1 MAAELFSMNV
11 LIINGHPRKDSLSE
25 ALVNAYAEGALAAGV
40 NLTQLHLYALPFDQN
55 VTHFSP
61 THQPLEAPLL
71 QAQELI
77 TWAHHVVFVYPTW
90 WGTMPALLKGFLD
103 RVLTAGFAFEDIE
116 GGTGYA
122 PLLRGK
128 SAQLITTM
136 DTPLW
141 VYTWIYRAPGH
152 NAMRRAI
159 LQFCGFHMARTLS
172 FGPVKSSDQV
182 QRQQWLG
189 QVKKEGHRLQRG
201 ALSPWKKFTIKA
213 GSWLKALRLQFYPM
227 TALAYATGASGAAL
241 NGYGFESSLFWL
253 GYGWL
258 LLGEIATVFT
268 NEYFDYE
275 SDRQNRY
282 FSPFTG
288 GSRVLVDK
296 LLGFREMKTGI
307 CLSLG
312 LSLIILSLLLTSLPG
327 SFLPAALT
335 CALIYVLA
343 LGYTLPP
350 LRLSYRGLGE
360 IDVGLTH
367 SFAVVLCGYIFQGGK
382 VGDALPW
389 LVGLPLFLAV
399 LPSIILAGIPDYEAD
414 KAALKNTLAVRCGKK
429 GAACL
434 ALAFTWLAAIVA
446 LVFEFIQVLPGVFDY
461 LLWPILPHAG
471 LLTMLLCRYLKTGA
485 AASRI
490 DGLLLASLTYLIW
503 FALIP
508 WLNLG

>member
-1 MAAELFSMNV
+1 MNV

-25 ALVNAYAEGALAAGV
+25 ALVYAYAAGARAAGV
-40 NLTQLHLYALPFDQN
+40 NLSLLHLHELTFNQN

-61 THQPLEAPLL
+61 GKQYLEPPL
-71 QAQELI
+71 QRAQELI
-77 TWAHHVVFVYPTW
+77 AWAHHVVFVYPTW

-172 FGPVKSSDQV
+172 FGPVKSSDPA

-189 QVKKEGHRLQRG
+189 QVENEGRRLQQS
-201 ALSPWKKFTIKA
+201 ALSSWQKFTIKA
-213 GSWLKALRLQFYPM
+213 GSWMKALRLQFYPM
-227 TALAYATGASGAAL
+227 TALAYGTGALAAA
-241 NGYGFESSLFWL
+241 NGDGLQAGPFWL
-253 GYGWL
+253 GYFWL
-258 LLGEIATVFT
+258 LLVEMATVLT
-268 NEYFDYE
+268 NEYCDYE
-275 SDRQNRY
+275 SDRQNRF
-282 FSPFTG
+282 FSSFTG

-296 LLGFREMKTGI
+296 LLRFREIKTGF
-307 CLSLG
+307 CLALV
-312 LSLIILSLLLTSLPG
+312 LSLLIVCLLLATLPG
-327 SFLPAALT
+327 ALLPAALA
-335 CALIYVLA
+335 CAVLYVLA
-343 LGYTLPP
+343 LGYTVAP
-350 LRLSYRGLGE
+350 LRLSYQGLGE

-367 SFAVVLCGYIFQGGK
+367 SFAVVLCGYLFQGGS

-389 LVGLPLFLAV
+389 LVSIPLFLAV
-399 LPSIILAGIPDYEAD
+399 LPAIILAGIPDHDAD
-414 KAALKNTLAVRCGKK
+414 KAAGKKTLAVRLGKQ
-429 GAACL
+429 GAARL
-434 ALAFTWLAAIVA
+434 ALAFTWLAVGVVLI
-446 LVFEFIQVLPGVFDY
+446 FTSIPVLPGEFEN
-461 LLWPILPHAG
+461 LIWPILPHAG
-471 LLTMLLCRYLKTGA
+471 LLTVLIGRYLKRMPA
-485 AASRI
+485 PARI
-490 DGLLLASLTYLIW
+490 DGLLVAALTYLIW

-508 WLNLG
+508 FLHLW